1 MALSIRHSV
10 FDVIGVHLPSRW
22 RNCKLSAV
30 LELTGVTFP
39 IRGRIPKYQFSE
51 VVAGSAA
58 WLGRGLSCVCAQRR
72 VGDAR
77 LIFDL
82 TPTQAFCLQGV
93 EWHPYC
99 VVAEC
104 ASLLFVKCVDL
115 EVPEM
120 LCFCALS
127 AKKECLQRLH
137 NRIDI
142 AYDSSIHEHQ
152 EALMDLW
159 NAAFPG
165 VELCG
170 LISEQWKEMGWQG
183 KDPSTDFRGGGL
195 LSLENLLYFAR
206 IFPKSFQDLL
216 HKLEGNRS
224 IWEYPF
230 AVAGVNITFMLI
242 QMLDLEAKNES
253 AFDLLYCIA
262 FKMMDQQWLAM
273 GASYMDFNVK
283 FIVVT
288 LLCLYVMGYADSYEG
303 YTAAIGKG
311 DSPRRC
317 IAAGRF
323 ALIQPS

>member
-82 TPTQAFCLQGV
+82 TPTQVFLMVIGNFSWFQ
-93 EWHPYC
+93 
-99 VVAEC
+99 
-104 ASLLFVKCVDL
+104 
-115 EVPEM
+115 
-120 LCFCALS
+120 
-127 AKKECLQRLH
+127 
-137 NRIDI
+137 
-142 AYDSSIHEHQ
+142 Q

-242 QMLDLEAKNES
+242 QMLDLEAIKPRNLVGATFLKFLAENES

-262 FKMMDQQWLAM
+262 FKLMDQQWLAM

-317 IAAGRF
+317 ITAGRF